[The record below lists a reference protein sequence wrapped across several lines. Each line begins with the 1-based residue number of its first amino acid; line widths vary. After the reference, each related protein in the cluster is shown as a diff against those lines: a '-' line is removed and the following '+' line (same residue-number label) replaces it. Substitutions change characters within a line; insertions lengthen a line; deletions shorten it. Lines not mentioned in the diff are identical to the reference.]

1 VTGSALEIEAI
12 LRAAG
17 CPENLLRTLRIQNS
31 EVAPILESPLV
42 KAVTLTGSGPAG
54 RVEGQSAGKV
64 LKKAI
69 LELGGSDAYIVLEDA
84 DLERAAETC
93 VSSSPINSGQSF
105 IAAKR
110 FDVVE
115 SVLKPFEELFM
126 EKMRSRKMGDPPRED
141 TDIGPQARRDLRD
154 ELHEQVE
161 NCISQGA
168 ELPLGGAI
176 PDLPGVY
183 YPATVLA
190 NVRPGMTAFD
200 EELFGPAAAIISGHL
215 REQVIELSNNSFFG
229 LGSAVFTR
237 DEARGKRIASP
248 QLEAGICVVNTY
260 VRSDPRLPFGGIKDS
275 GYGRELSHYG
285 IKEFVNIKMVLVN

>member
-154 ELHEQVE
+154 ELHEQ
-161 NCISQGA
+161 
-168 ELPLGGAI
+168 
-176 PDLPGVY
+176 
-183 YPATVLA
+183 A